1 MSGLHSEW
9 TPGFKPPHALPR
21 AGARIANADSTGK
34 KRTSVYLSSMP
45 ADGTSLPPKKGGL
58 RHVPLGRL
66 EG

>member
-9 TPGFKPPHALPR
+9 TPGFKPPHALAR
-21 AGARIANADSTGK
+21 AGARLRMLTAPAK
-34 KRTSVYLSSMP
+34 KNVGLFEFDARRRHQP
-45 ADGTSLPPKKGGL
+45 AAKKGGL